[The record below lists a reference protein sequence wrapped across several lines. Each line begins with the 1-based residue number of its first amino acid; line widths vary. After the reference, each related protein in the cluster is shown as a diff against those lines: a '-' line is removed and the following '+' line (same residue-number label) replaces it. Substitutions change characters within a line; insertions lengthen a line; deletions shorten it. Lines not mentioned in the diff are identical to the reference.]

1 MIDGHGPGAMLRFA
15 MRFFSFASMLR
26 FAMLLLVLS
35 TATAQAQVTL
45 GTASLTQDQVRAFY
59 IARGFS
65 TTAIAPY
72 AQACVL
78 SFEFRNAGP
87 TALHFRLADWQTA
100 EGIGF
105 QPLADWD
112 AAWETHG
119 VSAAART
126 AFRWSQFPPEQEF
139 EAGDWIMGMAAL
151 VRRPPGEFSLIA
163 RYHDD
168 KGHHEI
174 VVDRLSCA
182 RDSVGN

>member
-1 MIDGHGPGAMLRFA
+1 MLRFA
-15 MRFFSFASMLR
+15 MRFFSFASML
-26 FAMLLLVLS
+26 AISLLLLS

-45 GTASLTQDQVRAFY
+45 SATSLTQEQVRAFY

-65 TTAIAPY
+65 PTAIAPY

-87 TALHFRLADWQTA
+87 TALQFRLADWQTA

-105 QPLADWD
+105 QPLAEWD
-112 AAWETHG
+112 AAWERHG

-151 VRRPPGEFSLIA
+151 ARRPPGQFSLIA

-168 KGHHEI
+168 KGRHEI

>member
-1 MIDGHGPGAMLRFA
+1 M
-15 MRFFSFASMLR
+15 S
-26 FAMLLLVLS
+26 LLAL
-35 TATAQAQVTL
+35 ATVAAQAQVTL
-45 GTASLTQDQVRAFY
+45 SATPLTPEQVSAFY

-65 TTAIAPY
+65 ASAIAPY

-78 SFEFRNAGP
+78 SFEFRNDSRSS
-87 TALHFRLADWQTA
+87 LRFRLADWQTG

-105 QPLADWD
+105 HSLVDWD
-112 AAWETHG
+112 ATWEKHG

-151 VRRPPGEFSLIA
+151 ARRPPGQSSLIA

-168 KGHHEI
+168 KGQHAI
-174 VVDRLSCA
+174 VVDHISC
-182 RDSVGN
+182 RD